1 MFSLSLFYIGKL
13 GATMKHLS
21 ALDALFLQLE
31 TPETP
36 MHVGSLMMLGAFG
49 ARKDPYKVIR
59 AHIEKR
65 LHLAP
70 VFSRV
75 VRFMPLDLA
84 SPLWIDAPRM
94 DLDYHIRHL
103 TLPKPGTQAQ
113 LENAVAKLHEGA
125 LDRDRPFWQ
134 FTVIDGLK
142 SGEVGFYA
150 KIHHAALD
158 GQGGIA
164 VAQAL
169 LDTQKKPRATPAP
182 QAAAARLPPSASRM
196 LASALRNTVA
206 QYGRI
211 LKAVPGVAKA
221 AGRAGAV
228 TLSSG
233 DLKKRGIALAPR
245 NRLNSAICGER
256 LFVAMQIP
264 LAEVK
269 AIARAFDGKL
279 NDAVLA
285 ICAGA
290 LRKLFAGESGAL
302 ARAMVGA
309 VPLSLRAPGDT
320 TQENQVS
327 MMLVSLAT
335 HIADPVKRMEAIRSA
350 ATRAKMLAGSVKG
363 AIPTDLPSLGIP
375 WLMAAITPLYRKAVA
390 APRIPV
396 IANVVISNVPGPQAT
411 LYLAGAELKAYY
423 PGSIVTHGLA
433 LNVTIVS
440 YDGSLDFGLVACK
453 RTVPDLRSFAKH
465 LTSAHKELLKAA
477 RKTGRMEKR

>member
-31 TPETP
+31 TAETP
-36 MHVGSLMMLGAFG
+36 MHVGSLMLLGGFG
-49 ARKDPYKVIR
+49 ARKDPYRAIR

-84 SPLWIDAPRM
+84 SPLWIDAGSL
-94 DLDYHIRHL
+94 DLDYHIRRV

-113 LENAVAKLHEGA
+113 LENAVAKLHAGVLERG
-125 LDRDRPFWQ
+125 RPLWQ

-142 SGEVGFYA
+142 SGEVGFFA

-169 LDTQKKPRATPAP
+169 LDTEKKPRAVAAP
-182 QAAAARLPPSASRM
+182 VERAARMAPSAAKM
-196 LASALRNTVA
+196 LASAFRNTVA

-211 LKAVPGVAKA
+211 LKSVPALAKA
-221 AGRAGAV
+221 AGMAGAV
-228 TLSSG
+228 TLSSSE
-233 DLKKRGIALAPR
+233 LKKRGIALAPR
-245 NRLNSAICGER
+245 NRLNAAICGER
-256 LFVAMQIP
+256 LFVATQIP
-264 LAEVK
+264 LDEAK
-269 AIARAFDGKL
+269 AIARHFDVKL
-279 NDAVLA
+279 NDVVLA
-285 ICAGA
+285 VVAGA
-290 LRKLFAGESGAL
+290 LRRLFAGDKAAL
-302 ARAMVGA
+302 AKSMVGA

-327 MMLVSLAT
+327 MMLVNLAT
-335 HIADPVKRMEAIRSA
+335 HIADPVKRMAAIRA
-350 ATRAKMLAGSVKG
+350 ASTRAKTIAGSMKG

-396 IANVVISNVPGPQAT
+396 IANVVISNVPGPQAR

-423 PGSIVTHGLA
+423 PVSIVTHGLA

-440 YDGSLDFGLVACK
+440 YNGSLDFGLVACK

-465 LTSAHKELLKAA
+465 ITSAHRELLKATKS
-477 RKTGRMEKR
+477 RGMEKR

>member
-1 MFSLSLFYIGKL
+1 MFSLSLFYNGKL

-36 MHVGSLMMLGAFG
+36 MHVGSLMHLGGFG
-49 ARKDPYKVIR
+49 ARKDPYKAIR
-59 AHIEKR
+59 SHIEKR

-70 VFSRV
+70 VFSRI

-84 SPLWIDAPRM
+84 SPLWIDALRV
-94 DLDYHIRHL
+94 DLDHHIRRV

-113 LENAVAKLHEGA
+113 LESAVAMLHAGM
-125 LDRDRPFWQ
+125 LDRARPLWE

-142 SGEVGFYA
+142 TGEVAFYA

-169 LDTQKKPRATPAP
+169 LDGERKPRA
-182 QAAAARLPPSASRM
+182 AAAPRAAPARMAPSAAKM
-196 LASALRNTVA
+196 LGAALRNTVA
-206 QYGRI
+206 QYARI
-211 LKAVPGVAKA
+211 LKSVPGVARA

-228 TLSSG
+228 ALGASE
-233 DLKKRGIALAPR
+233 LKRRGIALAPR
-245 NRLNSAICGER
+245 NRLNAAICGER
-256 LFVAMQIP
+256 LFVATQIP
-264 LAEVK
+264 LDEAK
-269 AIARAFDGKL
+269 AIARHFDAKL
-279 NDAVLA
+279 NDVVLA
-285 ICAGA
+285 VVAGA
-290 LRKLFAGESGAL
+290 LRRLFADDKGAL
-302 ARAMVGA
+302 ARSMVAA

-320 TQENQVS
+320 TQENRVS

-335 HIADPVKRMEAIRSA
+335 HIADPAKRIAAIRAA
-350 ATRAKMLAGSVKG
+350 ATRAKTLAGSVKG

-396 IANVVISNVPGPQAT
+396 IANVVISNVPGPQGA

-423 PGSIVTHGLA
+423 PVSIVTHGLA

-440 YDGSLDFGLVACK
+440 YNGSLDFGLVACK

-465 LTSAHKELLKAA
+465 LTSAHKELLKA
-477 RKTGRMEKR
+477 MERR

>member
-36 MHVGSLMMLGAFG
+36 MHVGSLMLLGGFG
-49 ARKDPYKVIR
+49 AKKDPYKAIR

-65 LHLAP
+65 MHLAP

-75 VRFMPLDLA
+75 VKFMPLDLA
-84 SPLWIDAPRM
+84 SPVWIDAPRM
-94 DLDYHIRHL
+94 DLDHHIRHL

-113 LENAVAKLHEGA
+113 LENAVAKLHAGT
-125 LDRDRPFWQ
+125 LDRERPLWE

-164 VAQAL
+164 VAHAL
-169 LDTQKKPRATPAP
+169 LDTQKKPRVMVAPA
-182 QAAAARLPPSASRM
+182 QSAARLPPSASRM

-211 LKAVPGVAKA
+211 LKSVPAVAKA
-221 AGRAGAV
+221 ATRARV
-228 TLSSG
+228 SS
-233 DLKKRGIALAPR
+233 APR
-245 NRLNSAICGER
+245 TRLNAAICGER
-256 LFVAMQIP
+256 LFVAMQLP
-264 LAEVK
+264 LDEAK
-269 AIARAFDGKL
+269 AIARHFDAKL
-279 NDAVLA
+279 NDVVLA
-285 ICAGA
+285 VCSGA
-290 LRKLFAGESGAL
+290 LRRLFAKDTAAL
-302 ARAMVGA
+302 AKAMVGA

-327 MMLVSLAT
+327 MMLVNLAT
-335 HIADPVKRMEAIRSA
+335 NVADPVKRMAAIRA
-350 ATRAKMLAGSVKG
+350 ASTRAKMLAGSVKG

-375 WLMAAITPLYRKAVA
+375 WLMAAVTPLYRKAVG

-396 IANVVISNVPGPQAT
+396 IANVVISNVPGPQAR

-423 PGSIVTHGLA
+423 PVSIVTHGLA

-440 YDGSLDFGLVACK
+440 YNGSLDFGLVACK
-453 RTVPDLRSFAKH
+453 RAMPDLRAFAKH
-465 LTSAHKELLKAA
+465 LKSAHKELFREAV
-477 RKTGRMEKR
+477 R